1 MQHRSGC
8 ESGCI
13 MAIVTISMD
22 DNVLKRAKKIAI
34 DCDTSFNGLMRE
46 YVESLVAREERRRE
60 LQIEELD
67 RLFEESTA
75 IVGPVTWTR
84 DDLHER

>member
-1 MQHRSGC
+1 
-8 ESGCI
+8 
-13 MAIVTISMD
+13 MANVTISID

-34 DCDTSFNGLMRE
+34 DRDTSFNGLVRE

>member
-1 MQHRSGC
+1 
-8 ESGCI
+8 
-13 MAIVTISMD
+13 MANVTISID
-22 DNVLKRAKKIAI
+22 EDVLKRARKIAI
-34 DCDTSFNGLMRE
+34 DRDTSFNGLVRE
-46 YVESLVAREERRRE
+46 YIESLVAREQRRRE

-84 DDLHER
+84 DELHER

>member
-1 MQHRSGC
+1 
-8 ESGCI
+8 
-13 MAIVTISMD
+13 MANVTISID
-22 DNVLKRAKKIAI
+22 DNMLKRAKKIAI
-34 DCDTSFNGLMRE
+34 DRDTSFNGLVRN
-46 YVESLVAREERRRE
+46 YVETLVAREQRRRE

>member
-1 MQHRSGC
+1 
-8 ESGCI
+8 
-13 MAIVTISMD
+13 MANVTISID

-34 DCDTSFNGLMRE
+34 DRDTSFSGLVRE

-75 IVGPVTWTR
+75 IVGPVIWTR

>member
-1 MQHRSGC
+1 
-8 ESGCI
+8 
-13 MAIVTISMD
+13 MANVTISID

-34 DCDTSFNGLMRE
+34 DRDTSFNGLVRQ

-75 IVGPVTWTR
+75 IVGPVTWKR

>member
-1 MQHRSGC
+1 
-8 ESGCI
+8 
-13 MAIVTISMD
+13 MANVTISID

-34 DCDTSFNGLMRE
+34 DRDTSFNGLVRE

-75 IVGPVTWTR
+75 IVGPVIWTR